1 MESHSWYDAAYGN
14 DPSTDNIFGRED
26 RVERRNAEL
35 HAFLKTG
42 GRITDYRPHTR
53 DPAALKT
60 LLDRVL
66 GFK

>member
-1 MESHSWYDAAYGN
+1 MESHSWYDAAYGD

-26 RVERRNAEL
+26 RVERRDAGL
-35 HAFLKTG
+35 HAFLKSG
-42 GRITDYRPHTR
+42 GRITDYRQTNR
-53 DPAALKT
+53 DPAALKA